1 MKVLTFSIDNTHY
14 ALSIV
19 SILQVIRER
28 CVVDM
33 PYDTT
38 WFTGIIQYEDMMI
51 PVLNLKQPLKD
62 CSDESSDEH
71 LRRTIVLEVNGH
83 AVGLGVDQTYRVIS
97 IDEQLIEDFP
107 HFPDR
112 PVYITGAFHHGDT
125 LVFMIE
131 PEKFFSEDF
140 HHAMDKVESCHQKKA
155 ESHPRVTSHSRGEAG
170 VSERDS

>member
-38 WFTGIIQYEDMMI
+38 WFTGIIQYENMMI

-83 AVGLGVDQTYRVIS
+83 AVGAARMACPLVKFGTLQQGLGWNTAGIQA
-97 IDEQLIEDFP
+97 
-107 HFPDR
+107 
-112 PVYITGAFHHGDT
+112 GAT
-125 LVFMIE
+125 
-131 PEKFFSEDF
+131 
-140 HHAMDKVESCHQKKA
+140 Q
-155 ESHPRVTSHSRGEAG
+155 
-170 VSERDS
+170 